1 MELFWKGIGAV
12 LMTVVLGL
20 ALSKN
25 GKETGL
31 LLSLAV
37 CCMVACAAMAYLQPV
52 IDFLRQLQ
60 NLGQLD
66 NGMLGILLK
75 AVGIA
80 LIGEIAALICA
91 DAGNAALGK
100 TLQLLTSSVILWL
113 SLPLMTQLLEL
124 IQEML
129 GEL

>member
-1 MELFWKGIGAV
+1 MDLFWKGIGAV
-12 LMTVVLGL
+12 LVTVVLGL
-20 ALSKN
+20 ALNKN